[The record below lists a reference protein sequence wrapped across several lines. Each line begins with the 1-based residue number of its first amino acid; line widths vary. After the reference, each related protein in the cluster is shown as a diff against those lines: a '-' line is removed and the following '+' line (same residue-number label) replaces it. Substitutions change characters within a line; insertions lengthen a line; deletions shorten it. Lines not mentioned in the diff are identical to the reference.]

1 MKQEQ
6 VFRIAMIVLGLGVLA
21 LLLQQQLA
29 PTPLVSAKADNTLAV
44 REFAT
49 NLEEDVNDDGLE
61 LPMPENPGELVPED
75 LLPDHTADVEFAREH
90 PLTQGNLVN
99 RNYLDSGFIAGIPR
113 EPLKNTNLSIRAEP
127 PVERVQLSPW
137 NQVGNKPS
145 PGSERIGFE
154 LRGCSN

>member
-6 VFRIAMIVLGLGVLA
+6 VFRIAMIVLGVGLLV

-29 PTPLVSAKADNTLAV
+29 PTPLVSAKEDNKLAV

-49 NLEEDVNDDGLE
+49 NLDEDVNDDGQE
-61 LPMPENPGELVPED
+61 LPMPENPEELVPED

-99 RNYLDSGFIAGIPR
+99 RNYLDAGYIAGIPR
-113 EPLKNTNLSIRAEP
+113 DPLKNTNLSIRALP
-127 PVERVQLSPW
+127 PAPRVQLSPW
-137 NQVGNKPS
+137 NAAGNIYDE
-145 PGSERIGFE
+145 GTERRGFE
-154 LRGCSN
+154 L